1 MKETINQRQRIE
13 VADVLKISKQTLE
26 TQYNLCAIQQKA
38 LEALIRCRTSG
49 AGGHVSYCNNCGH
62 KEQSYNSCR
71 DRHCPKC
78 QFIKQEQWVDKLKSR
93 LMPGRYFH
101 IVFTV
106 PHQLNTMFY
115 INQRECYRILF
126 SSAWEALKKAGNN
139 SGFLGA
145 EVGAVA
151 VLHTWGQTLS
161 YHPHVH
167 MLVPA
172 GGLSEDGMEW
182 IEAPRT
188 FFVPVKAL
196 SAMFRGIIV
205 RQLKELINEGN
216 LKLPIDFEGFE
227 PMKKELY
234 SKNWNV
240 YCKKALGGINSVLQY
255 LGRYTHR
262 VAISNS
268 RLMGLENG
276 KISFRY
282 RSYRQGQRRY
292 QMKTM
297 ALDTLEFA
305 RRFLQHILPSGF
317 YKIRYFGILATAN
330 IATKRE
336 QAIALIGK
344 TMWLSQLE
352 GLNVYEVLRALTGKD
367 PALCPVC
374 HEGIMHRRKGL
385 VQRE

>member
-352 GLNVYEVLRALTGKD
+352 GLNVYEVLRTLTGKD